1 MRDVRKITVGELK
14 DKIDRVRDVRK
25 ITVGELKDKIDK
37 VVEKEGRDLP
47 ILLNYEEQITFCKF
61 IPIFLTKM
69 WTGGYAVDPEFVEKC
84 LYFPLN
90 KYDLERFKDEL

>member
-1 MRDVRKITVGELK
+1 MSDA
-14 DKIDRVRDVRK
+14 RK

-37 VVEKEGRDLP
+37 VVEKEGRDFP
-47 ILLNYEEQITFCKF
+47 VLLHYEEQTTFCEF
-61 IPIFLTKM
+61 LPIFITNI
-69 WTGGYAVDPEFVEKC
+69 WIGGYSINPEFVEKC